1 MHIDCG
7 SVAFTVKVLVIGWR
21 RGVTHGRPRLAS
33 LIGCGDVRSEPRLRG
48 ERGLPPSL
56 ARVFPASRS
65 SCLACSAASGKFY
78 EFFLVEGVGDFL
90 RVKR

>member
-33 LIGCGDVRSEPRLRG
+33 FFEWMRRRSE
-48 ERGLPPSL
+48 
-56 ARVFPASRS
+56 
-65 SCLACSAASGKFY
+65 
-78 EFFLVEGVGDFL
+78 
-90 RVKR
+90 

>member
-56 ARVFPASRS
+56 
-65 SCLACSAASGKFY
+65 CSGLSGLT
-78 EFFLVEGVGDFL
+78 EQLLGVLG
-90 RVKR
+90 RERQVV